1 MNSMSAYQT
10 ARKGMNGLMS
20 GLDTEGIVKGM
31 TSGTTTRIAKLLQDK
46 QKITWRTSAY
56 QGISGAMN
64 DFSNK
69 YLSLAS
75 STSVYSAKFFQ
86 GSTAKVNGDF
96 GKYVSVTGSSS
107 TAGKFSI
114 VGVNKTSTTSS
125 MVSDKTVSSNEIN
138 TGKIDFSADGK
149 VTNNLT
155 NTSLNVTY
163 GGKILEVKLK
173 DFKFTQGAT
182 DEEKSRQLAAA
193 VNAAMAVVDIGE
205 GKNLGDKFEMTIT
218 ADNKFNLAAK
228 PTLPGEAETGDMT
241 IIGASKALI
250 DSLGF
255 KAGATVK
262 KDTPI
267 VGDVIDPKK
276 FETKLNFGDT
286 LKGKSMSFNLNGV
299 TRNIVFDDS
308 MRYDNAANFAQDM
321 NKKLSATFGVDR
333 VQVKANADDTL
344 TFAAYKKQGDGTM
357 IIDPTS
363 TLKMAADGENIMG
376 KEGVFSLENYASS
389 RISLSTAIGELPDSP
404 FVLDKDG
411 KGSMMINGVKIDY
424 SKTDSITAIVNR
436 VNRSSAGVDIK
447 FMEATDKFSVTA
459 KAPGGAGQ
467 VNITDVTGNFASSIF
482 GTAKATQGQDA
493 EIVVSYDGGKTT
505 QVLQRESNTFQIDGM
520 AITIAQDADK
530 ANISATNQVTFTS
543 AANTDD
549 IVKGI
554 KAMVDDY
561 NKLTEMVN
569 KELTT
574 KPNRNYQPLTDE
586 QRKDMTEDQIKDWE
600 KQAQAGLLFGDST
613 MRELSTEL
621 RFAFSFDVTNAAT
634 LKEMGIET
642 SSAYSEN
649 GKIIIDEAK
658 LKSAIENDLE
668 GVKNAFT
675 NPVADPKNPQK
686 NEAGFMENVKK
697 VVDKYAKVDGSYE
710 NKGLLIQMAG
720 PKNSIATYDTT
731 MSKQQKSID
740 EQLARLKSTL
750 KSQEDRYYSEFTR
763 LETYI
768 SQMEAQSSWLAQN
781 A

>member
-1 MNSMSAYQT
+1 
-10 ARKGMNGLMS
+10 
-20 GLDTEGIVKGM
+20 
-31 TSGTTTRIAKLLQDK
+31 
-46 QKITWRTSAY
+46 
-56 QGISGAMN
+56 
-64 DFSNK
+64 
-69 YLSLAS
+69 
-75 STSVYSAKFFQ
+75 
-86 GSTAKVNGDF
+86 
-96 GKYVSVTGSSS
+96 
-107 TAGKFSI
+107 
-114 VGVNKTSTTSS
+114 
-125 MVSDKTVSSNEIN
+125 
-138 TGKIDFSADGK
+138 
-149 VTNNLT
+149 
-155 NTSLNVTY
+155 
-163 GGKILEVKLK
+163 
-173 DFKFTQGAT
+173 
-182 DEEKSRQLAAA
+182 
-193 VNAAMAVVDIGE
+193 
-205 GKNLGDKFEMTIT
+205 
-218 ADNKFNLAAK
+218 
-228 PTLPGEAETGDMT
+228 
-241 IIGASKALI
+241 
-250 DSLGF
+250 
-255 KAGATVK
+255 
-262 KDTPI
+262 
-267 VGDVIDPKK
+267 
-276 FETKLNFGDT
+276 
-286 LKGKSMSFNLNGV
+286 
-299 TRNIVFDDS
+299 
-308 MRYDNAANFAQDM
+308 
-321 NKKLSATFGVDR
+321 
-333 VQVKANADDTL
+333 
-344 TFAAYKKQGDGTM
+344 
-357 IIDPTS
+357 
-363 TLKMAADGENIMG
+363 
-376 KEGVFSLENYASS
+376 
-389 RISLSTAIGELPDSP
+389 
-404 FVLDKDG
+404 
-411 KGSMMINGVKIDY
+411 
-424 SKTDSITAIVNR
+424 
-436 VNRSSAGVDIK
+436 
-447 FMEATDKFSVTA
+447 
-459 KAPGGAGQ
+459 
-467 VNITDVTGNFASSIF
+467 TDVTGNFASSIF

-720 PKNSIATYDTT
+720 PKNSVATYDTA

>member
-1 MNSMSAYQT
+1 
-10 ARKGMNGLMS
+10 
-20 GLDTEGIVKGM
+20 
-31 TSGTTTRIAKLLQDK
+31 
-46 QKITWRTSAY
+46 
-56 QGISGAMN
+56 
-64 DFSNK
+64 
-69 YLSLAS
+69 
-75 STSVYSAKFFQ
+75 
-86 GSTAKVNGDF
+86 
-96 GKYVSVTGSSS
+96 
-107 TAGKFSI
+107 AGKFSI

-205 GKNLGDKFEMTIT
+205 GKNLGDKFEMTIS